1 LGSNL
6 ENPANSGTGVP
17 SDVLGSQEEQ
27 SPAANIP
34 STGADVGGYLLL
46 AGLAL
51 VLGGL
56 AVRFGQ
62 VEEPALG

>member
-1 LGSNL
+1 
-6 ENPANSGTGVP
+6 VQ

-27 SPAANIP
+27 SPAATIP
-34 STGADVGGYLLL
+34 RTGADVGGYLLL